1 MLTRGKSKLPETVA
15 NVERFNVPKITG
27 HLEGNKTVLSNY
39 FQITSMMSRS
49 PEHLLKYIS
58 RELAAKG
65 ELKRQL
71 LVFNTKIPS
80 SKINEKIQQYVDKYV
95 MCSEC
100 SRPDTKL
107 VKEGTIIF
115 LRCNACGAK
124 HSVSSK
130 A

>member
-1 MLTRGKSKLPETVA
+1 MKLL
-15 NVERFNVPKITG
+15 I
-27 HLEGNKTVLSNY
+27 
-39 FQITSMMSRS
+39 
-49 PEHLLKYIS
+49 
-58 RELAAKG
+58 
-65 ELKRQL
+65 
-71 LVFNTKIPS
+71 FNTKIPS

-124 HSVSSK
+124 HAVSSK